1 MTDDSPIVHVERWID
16 RFKRHFRE
24 VTINTIS
31 GGIVIFGASYAILY
45 LGIKWFPDYFVNY
58 ISPVFNSEGDR
69 DAFFYAHPFVLAHAL
84 SLLWNRFQ
92 KYFTGNVIKSGL
104 EFGILYSVVALVP
117 ILWLTYAAMDVN
129 FSMVFSW
136 LMYGFVQSSL
146 GGITLSVV
154 RKYMG

>member
-1 MTDDSPIVHVERWID
+1 MTDDTSIIHVERWID

-24 VTINTIS
+24 VSINTLL
-31 GGIVIFGASYAILY
+31 GGVVIFLASYAILY
-45 LGIKWFPDYFVNY
+45 LGIHFFPDYFVNY
-58 ISPVFNSEGDR
+58 ISPVFSSDEGK
-69 DAFFYAHPFVLAHAL
+69 DAFFYAHPFVLAHSL

-92 KYFTGNVIKSGL
+92 KYFTGNIIKTGL

-117 ILWLTYAAMDVN
+117 ILWLTYAAMDVD

-154 RKYMG
+154 RKYVG